1 MQSQSQQEQ
10 APRILICED
19 ETLLA
24 KDLARTLKSLGYDIV
39 GRVSS
44 AEEALHTAE
53 QVNPS
58 LILMDIKLKGSS
70 DGIEAAGRIRSRLDI
85 PVVYLTGFAEKDV
98 LERAKKTEPYG
109 YLSKPVTVPELRNTI
124 ETALYKHEADKLVK
138 ESEKRFRTI
147 FEEAADSLVIIDPET
162 RQIVEFNEKAHTN
175 LGYSREDFSRLN
187 LDDLETVETPDDIKH
202 HIEKIRQHDA
212 DTFDTRIRDKFGE
225 LHDFTMK
232 MRPCSFGERELL
244 VGVWSDVTESKRI
257 AEELDRKNRLFEEA
271 ERLAGVGAWEWDL
284 TTDRCR
290 LSDEWLRIYGWPN
303 QRASSGELTSLVHP
317 QDRDRVAKEM
327 QAAIEQRTPYEIVLR
342 ILRAS
347 DGEERIVR
355 ANGVVVM
362 DDAGT
367 PIKMYGAA
375 QDITDIRRAE
385 ESLHEAM
392 ELMQYIVKNDPNAIA
407 VYDRDLHY
415 IAVSNRYLTDY
426 NVKEEDIIGKHH
438 YEVFPEMPQRWKDV
452 HQRCLNGAIESN
464 DDDYFERPDG
474 SITYNRWECRPWHK
488 SDGSIGGIITYTE
501 VTTERKLAEI
511 ALRESEEKFRSV
523 FEHSGVGMAI
533 VAPDGRLLTVNPA
546 ITRILGYSEQELL
559 TINFADITHPEDVRE
574 SLDLYERL
582 QSGATSHY
590 EIEKR
595 YIGKH
600 GRIVWGRLNVSCV
613 RDASGAPLYALAQL
627 NDITERKKAEDEV
640 NKLRWLLEP
649 RSRGRESEERPYGDL
664 TQLNTS
670 RVILDS
676 VGEDMLAGI
685 AGDFLDLLDSS
696 AAVYEKNGD
705 YAFGIFAS
713 GWCKRLDEASYR
725 LCYTND
731 PKQALESGKWLCHE
745 SCWTKCAKISI
756 ENGLPADIE
765 CTGGI
770 RLHGV
775 PIRAHGDI
783 VGAINFGY
791 SDPPSD
797 PDRLKEIAD
806 RHDVNPDELLKL
818 ARAYESRPQ
827 FIIDIAKKRLVWAAH
842 IIGTMVERKQVEDEL
857 KAGEERFRLAMEAGN
872 DGIWDWDVSTGYFH
886 FNQAYFE
893 MLGLE
898 PVASPC
904 HISRWLD
911 LVHPDDLQRTWQINN
926 DCVQGNVDSFEDEY
940 RMLHSDGSWL
950 MILRRGKTVERDADG
965 RALRIVGSHT
975 DITDRKKAEA
985 KIRVSLAEKEVLLRE
1000 IHHRVK
1006 NNLAVINSLLSLSA
1020 SYANHKT
1027 PQEML
1032 DEVST
1037 RIRSIAAAHEILYRT
1052 ENPADLSVR
1061 DYIENLASHITA
1073 THSTIGQNV
1082 SLHYELEDVS
1092 FGLST
1097 AIPLGFLLTELL
1109 TNCFKHAFPAQTE
1122 GKISI
1127 ILHPL
1132 TETEFELVVAD
1143 NGIGLRADVTP
1154 EKPTS
1159 MGFDLITTFVEQLDG
1174 KIEVNRNSGTEVRIR
1189 FRDIG
1194 HRASSDTLPGA

>member
-1 MQSQSQQEQ
+1 MVSQSQQEES
-10 APRILICED
+10 PRILICED

-24 KDLARTLKSLGYDIV
+24 KDLARTLKGLGYDIV

-44 AEEALHTAE
+44 AEEAVQTAE

-58 LILMDIKLKGSS
+58 LILMDIKLKGSA

-109 YLSKPVTVPELRNTI
+109 YLSKPVTVSELRNTI

-138 ESEKRFRTI
+138 EGEKRFRTI
-147 FEEAADSLVIIDPET
+147 FEEAADSLVIVDPET

-175 LGYSREDFSRLN
+175 LGYTREEFSKLRLE
-187 LDDLETVETPDDIKH
+187 DLEAVESPDDIRQ
-202 HIEKIRQHDA
+202 HIEKISQNDG
-212 DTFDTRIRDKFGE
+212 DTFDTRIRDKNGE

-232 MRPCSFGERELL
+232 IRLCSFGDRELL
-244 VGVWSDVTESKRI
+244 VGVWSDITESKRI

-271 ERLAGVGAWEWDL
+271 ERLTGVGAWEWDL

-290 LSDEWLRIYGWPN
+290 LSEEWLRIHGWNN
-303 QRASSGELTSLVHP
+303 QGVSLHEIMPLVHP
-317 QDRDRVAKEM
+317 EDRDRVVNELR
-327 QAAIEQRTPYEIVLR
+327 AAVEQGTPYEIVHR
-342 ILRAS
+342 IVRAS

-355 ANGVVVM
+355 ANGMVVT

-375 QDITDIRRAE
+375 QDITELRRAE
-385 ESLHEAM
+385 ESLHETM

-426 NVKEEDIIGKHH
+426 DVKEEDIIGKHH

-452 HQRCLNGAIESN
+452 HQRCLQGAIESN

-474 SITYNRWECRPWHK
+474 SITYNRWECRPWPR

-501 VTTERKLAEI
+501 VTTERKLAEKT
-511 ALRESEEKFRSV
+511 LRESEEKFRSV

-546 ITRILGYSEQELL
+546 ITRIFGYSEQELL
-559 TINFADITHPEDVRE
+559 EMNFADITYPEDVRE
-574 SLDLYERL
+574 SLELCERL

-590 EIEKR
+590 ELEKR
-595 YIGKH
+595 YIGKD

-627 NDITERKKAEDEV
+627 NDITERKKAEEEV
-640 NKLRWLLEP
+640 NKLRWLLQP
-649 RSRGRESEERPYGDL
+649 RSRDRKSEERPYGGL

-676 VGEDMLAGI
+676 VGEDILAGI

-696 AAVYEKNGD
+696 AAVYEINGD

-713 GWCKRLDEASYR
+713 GWCRFLDEASYR
-725 LCYTND
+725 LCGTND

-745 SCWTKCAKISI
+745 SCWTKCAKMII
-756 ENGLPADIE
+756 ETGLPTDIE
-765 CTGGI
+765 CSGGI

-791 SDPPSD
+791 GDPPKD
-797 PDRLKEIAD
+797 PDTLYVIAD
-806 RHDVNPDELLKL
+806 RYDVDPDELLKL
-818 ARAYESRPQ
+818 ARVYESRPQ
-827 FIIDIAKKRLVWAAH
+827 FIIDIAKKRLEWAAH
-842 IIGTMVERKQVEDEL
+842 VIGTVVERKQVEDEL
-857 KAGEERFRLAMEAGN
+857 KEGEERFRLAMEAGN
-872 DGIWDWDVSTGYFH
+872 DGIWDWDVRSGYFH
-886 FNQAYFE
+886 FNPAYFE

-898 PVASPC
+898 PAASPA
-904 HISRWLD
+904 HITKWQD
-911 LVHPDDLQRTWQINN
+911 LVHTDDLQHTWRINN
-926 DCVQGNVDSFEDEY
+926 DCVQGNVDSFEVEY
-940 RMLHSDGSWL
+940 RMLHSDGSWR
-950 MILRRGKTVERDADG
+950 MILGRGKAVERDADG

-975 DITDRKKAEA
+975 DITDRKKAEE

-1006 NNLAVINSLLSLSA
+1006 NNLAVINSLLSLRA

-1032 DEVST
+1032 DEVGT

-1061 DYIENLASHITA
+1061 DYIENLVSHITV
-1073 THSTIGQNV
+1073 THSTVGQNV
-1082 SLHYELEDVS
+1082 SLHYEIEDVS

-1097 AIPLGFLLTELL
+1097 AIPLGFLLTELVS
-1109 TNCFKHAFPAQTE
+1109 NCFKHAFPAQTE

-1127 ILHPL
+1127 ILHPFSQ
-1132 TETEFELVVAD
+1132 TEFELVVAD
-1143 NGIGLRADVTP
+1143 NGIGLPADVTP

-1174 KIEVNRNSGTEVRIR
+1174 EIKVNRNNGTEVRIR
-1189 FRDIG
+1189 FKDIG
-1194 HRASSDTLPGA
+1194 YKASSHKQSGA